1 MAIPDKEGLIE
12 VRIRLFGA
20 IQMKTRWSDES
31 IFLRQKATVAEL
43 LQVLYEKDP
52 GLQSMIE
59 GKERALS
66 ALMLVNFFD
75 IKRKEGLNTVLS
87 HGDQVDVISMISGG

>member
-1 MAIPDKEGLIE
+1 MVIPDKEGFMQ

-20 IQMKTRWSDES
+20 IQMKTGWSDDS
-31 IFLRQKATVAEL
+31 ISLLQKATVAEL
-43 LQVLYEKDP
+43 LQALYEKDP

-66 ALMLVNFFD
+66 ALILVNSLD
-75 IKRKEGLNTVLS
+75 IKRKKGMNTVLS